1 MITADRFVAHKGYF
15 PQGWLLARRGGV
27 TATQVAKAATKA
39 GLEQAVTDY
48 IDDTQIPDNPYMAF
62 GRDFEPVIARTV
74 HTKFDI
80 LPNEWLI
87 RNDESPHHLATPD
100 GLSPDHTMIAE
111 IKTTGKDWADGV
123 IPIQYRRQVQW
134 QLHVTGAERC
144 LFAWM
149 KRIDV
154 GGVFAPAWFEP
165 ESLWME
171 RDEGMIEV
179 LQDTAEQLWRRVSDG
194 YKG

>member
-1 MITADRFVAHKGYF
+1 MISADRFVANKQYF
-15 PQGWLLARRGGV
+15 HQGWLQARRGGV

-39 GLEQAVTDY
+39 GFEQAVIDY

-62 GRDFEPVIARTV
+62 GRDYEPVIARTV
-74 HTKFDI
+74 HTKFGI

-87 RNDESPHHLATPD
+87 SAEGASHHLATPD
-100 GLSPDHTMIAE
+100 GLSPDHSMIAE

-134 QLHVTGAERC
+134 QLYVTGAERC

-149 KRIDV
+149 KRIEVD
-154 GGVFAPAWFEP
+154 GVFAPAWFEP

-179 LQDTAEQLWRRVSDG
+179 LQATAEELWGKVNHG
-194 YKG
+194 

>member
-1 MITADRFVAHKGYF
+1 MISADRFVANKQYF
-15 PQGWLLARRGGV
+15 HQGWLQARRGGV

-39 GLEQAVTDY
+39 GFEQAVIDY

-62 GRDFEPVIARTV
+62 GRDYEPVIARTV
-74 HTKFDI
+74 HTKFGI

-87 RNDESPHHLATPD
+87 SAANHPHHLATPD

-149 KRIDV
+149 KRIEVD
-154 GGVFAPAWFEP
+154 GVFAPAWFEP

-179 LQDTAEQLWRRVSDG
+179 LRDTAEELWGKVNHG
-194 YKG
+194 

>member
-1 MITADRFVAHKGYF
+1 MISADRFVANKQYF
-15 PQGWLLARRGGV
+15 HQGWLNARRSGV
-27 TATQVAKAATKA
+27 TATQVAKASTPA
-39 GLEQAVTDY
+39 GFKQAVADY

-74 HTKFDI
+74 HLQHGV

-87 RNDESPHHLATPD
+87 SAEGLPHHLATPD
-100 GLSPDHTMIAE
+100 GLSPDHTMISE
-111 IKTTGKDWADGV
+111 IKTTGKDWDDGK
-123 IPIQYRRQVQW
+123 IPVQYRRQVQW

-154 GGVFAPAWFEP
+154 DGVFAPAWFEP
-165 ESLWME
+165 KCLWIE

-179 LQDTAEQLWRRVSDG
+179 LRDTAEELWGKVNHG
-194 YKG
+194 

>member
-1 MITADRFVAHKGYF
+1 MISADRFVANKQYF
-15 PQGWLLARRGGV
+15 HQGWLQARRSGV

-39 GLEQAVTDY
+39 GFEQAVIDY

-62 GRDFEPVIARTV
+62 GRDYEPVIARTV
-74 HTKFDI
+74 HTKFGI

-87 RNDESPHHLATPD
+87 SAEDAPHHLATPD

-149 KRIDV
+149 KRVEVD
-154 GGVFAPAWFEP
+154 GVFAPAWFEP

-179 LQDTAEQLWRRVSDG
+179 LRDTAEELWGKVNHG
-194 YKG
+194 

>member
-1 MITADRFVAHKGYF
+1 MDEDGRVITANRFVAHKGYF

-87 RNDESPHHLATPD
+87 KTMSHHTIWLRLMAC
-100 GLSPDHTMIAE
+100 H
-111 IKTTGKDWADGV
+111 
-123 IPIQYRRQVQW
+123 PITR
-134 QLHVTGAERC
+134 
-144 LFAWM
+144 
-149 KRIDV
+149 
-154 GGVFAPAWFEP
+154 
-165 ESLWME
+165 
-171 RDEGMIEV
+171 
-179 LQDTAEQLWRRVSDG
+179 
-194 YKG
+194 

>member
-1 MITADRFVAHKGYF
+1 MISADRFVANKQYF
-15 PQGWLLARRGGV
+15 HQGWLQARRGGV

-39 GLEQAVTDY
+39 GFEQAVIDY

-62 GRDFEPVIARTV
+62 GRDYEPVIARTV
-74 HTKFDI
+74 HTKFGI

-87 RNDESPHHLATPD
+87 SAKDAPHHLATPD
-100 GLSPDHTMIAE
+100 GLSPDHSMIAE

-134 QLHVTGAERC
+134 QLYVTGAERC

-149 KRIDV
+149 KRIEVD
-154 GGVFAPAWFEP
+154 GVFAPAWIEP

-179 LQDTAEQLWRRVSDG
+179 LQATAEELWGKVNHG
-194 YKG
+194 

>member
-1 MITADRFVAHKGYF
+1 MAHKGYF

-87 RNDESPHHLATPD
+87 RNDKSPHHLATPD

-171 RDEGMIEV
+171 RDEGMIDV
-179 LQDTAEQLWRRVSDG
+179 LQDTAEQLWRRVNDG

>member
-1 MITADRFVAHKGYF
+1 
-15 PQGWLLARRGGV
+15 V
-27 TATQVAKAATKA
+27 TATQVAKAATPA
-39 GLEQAVTDY
+39 GFKQAVIDH

-62 GRDFEPVIARTV
+62 GRDYEPVIARTV
-74 HTKFDI
+74 HTKFGI

-87 RNDESPHHLATPD
+87 RNDKFPHHLATPD

-134 QLHVTGAERC
+134 QLHVTGAKRC

-149 KRIDV
+149 MRIDV

-165 ESLWME
+165 KTRWLE
-171 RDEGMIEV
+171 RDEDMIAGLVEC
-179 LQDTAEQLWRRVSDG
+179 AGKLW
-194 YKG
+194 KG